1 MALYLLACRNEIIP
15 GQETLSGRET
25 IKLGN
30 HIIFEQD
37 KKDEMPE
44 IENQIIEKSKRTICR
59 SVAEGE
65 SATNADIIEEFYNL
79 TKFTT
84 K

>member
-1 MALYLLACRNEIIP
+1 
-15 GQETLSGRET
+15 
-25 IKLGN
+25 
-30 HIIFEQD
+30 
-37 KKDEMPE
+37 MPE
-44 IENQIIEKSKRTICR
+44 IENQIIEKSKRTISR

-84 K
+84 KWSAYVGAWLWRISGSTWVQ

>member
-37 KKDEMPE
+37 KRTKMPE
-44 IENQIIEKSKRTICR
+44 IENPIIEKSKRTFSHIK
-59 SVAEGE
+59 S
-65 SATNADIIEEFYNL
+65 
-79 TKFTT
+79 
-84 K
+84 

>member
-1 MALYLLACRNEIIP
+1 MVLYLLACCNEIIP

-30 HIIFEQD
+30 HINLN
-37 KKDEMPE
+37 KTKRTKMPE
-44 IENQIIEKSKRTICR
+44 IENQIIEKSKRTISR

>member
-25 IKLGN
+25 ITLGN

-37 KKDEMPE
+37 KRTKLPE
-44 IENQIIEKSKRTICR
+44 IENQIIEKSKRTYFQIM
-59 SVAEGE
+59 S
-65 SATNADIIEEFYNL
+65 
-79 TKFTT
+79 
-84 K
+84 

>member
-37 KKDEMPE
+37 KKDE
-44 IENQIIEKSKRTICR
+44 
-59 SVAEGE
+59 
-65 SATNADIIEEFYNL
+65 NA
-79 TKFTT
+79 
-84 K
+84 